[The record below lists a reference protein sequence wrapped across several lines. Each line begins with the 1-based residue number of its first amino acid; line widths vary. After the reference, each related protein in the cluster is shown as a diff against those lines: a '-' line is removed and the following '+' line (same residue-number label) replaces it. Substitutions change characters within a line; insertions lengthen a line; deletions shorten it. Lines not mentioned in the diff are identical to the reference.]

1 MAHRP
6 VNDDA
11 PDMKG
16 QHSRNKTT
24 GRMRQKRGDTL
35 AGTLEKEYG
44 VDLPVRAD
52 ARLDMLRNRTGK
64 NSVLD
69 VIDALTD

>member
-1 MAHRP
+1 MGHRP
-6 VNDDA
+6 VKNDN

-16 QHSRNKTT
+16 ERSRNKTD

-35 AGTLEKEYG
+35 AGTLEKEYD
-44 VDLPVRAD
+44 VELPVRAD
-52 ARLDMLRNRTGK
+52 ARLDTLRRRTGK
-64 NSVLD
+64 NSVSD

>member
-1 MAHRP
+1 
-6 VNDDA
+6 
-11 PDMKG
+11 
-16 QHSRNKTT
+16 
-24 GRMRQKRGDTL
+24 MRQKRGDTL

>member
-1 MAHRP
+1 MGHRP
-6 VNDDA
+6 VENDD

-16 QHSRNKTT
+16 QRSRNKSD

-35 AGTLEKEYG
+35 AGTLEKEND
-44 VDLPVRAD
+44 VELPVRAD
-52 ARLDMLRNRTGK
+52 ARLDTLRERTGK
-64 NSVLD
+64 NSVSD

>member
-1 MAHRP
+1 MGHRS
-6 VNDDA
+6 VKDDD

-16 QHSRNKTT
+16 QRSRNETD

-35 AGTLEKEYG
+35 AGTLEEEYD

-52 ARLDMLRNRTGK
+52 AKLDTLRKRTGK
-64 NSVLD
+64 NAVSA